1 MREILHAFENYDY
14 DNLCAEI
21 PELKKNEDE
30 FLKYFVIRFT
40 HLCYRFPSDDGPFNH
55 DLISCL
61 ANSNSGSQMK

>member
-1 MREILHAFENYDY
+1 MHEILHAFENYDY

-40 HLCYRFPSDDGPFNH
+40 HLCYRFPSDDRPSNH